1 MSADKQTR
9 IGKTRKKP
17 SDFQRLGHRFMSG
30 LLRSLFLV
38 NNTKRFSE
46 TGFVL
51 PTTVLLLLVVSLTVG
66 AMSFRTFSRTAQTIA
81 YRNQEVIDNLAAP
94 AIDRA
99 KSKIEFLLTQ
109 DASVS
114 DKKPPSS
121 TDLLSALAAPAVS
134 SNPDPYTIPDETRI
148 DANSDGVLD
157 NVWSFNALDG
167 TKIVYSIILDDTTD
181 DGTISISNANDQD
194 KANNFIVRNGPID
207 TTTPAGSCPVARL
220 AGNGWQLSGTTMLA
234 KNIQVDIL
242 AIKGTGPS
250 KTVSAAEY
258 QQVRTAARGNRWGA
272 WFRYDMEIF
281 PGSPLRWNGAMH
293 TEGSLF
299 ADTGFVAYMVSSP
312 KSCIYDDQASVIE
325 VSGSLDTNK
334 DGTDDFQGQLVSGV
348 TSRSGNASFTNDA
361 AIFHTNATA
370 TDTTYG
376 NGGEKLSA
384 DNSKPP
390 RDSVTPKNGESAANI
405 LQNPIKIFTED
416 DFVHNDRSKWD
427 RYPNWETTGQIS
439 RVKNDVIGAVRP
451 FVDDGYRAD
460 NRYGP
465 KPRYNKLNSLS
476 QANSEANNVGPH
488 KVGEKI
494 TDNNLLIT
502 DAPNTED
509 YGLDGYWER
518 SATATGLRI
527 IAGQRLELGNT
538 FGWGGNDDPLYP
550 PNSGFSN
557 MKKTIPATLIP
568 PAIATTTDL
577 KGTAE
582 TLQMRSLRDNLA
594 AVQSIAIYHSAD
606 PSTLGRYPIACL
618 ASTVHP
624 GTADSLE
631 RSRTFDKYKYADTKW
646 KTDFLTGNGTNGME
660 FAPPPASDFNA
671 STGVI
676 ATKWVD
682 ALKNL
687 AYFAGDPKGGAP
699 SFPAVQRKAG
709 AADGFVHPYP
719 YMSMWGDFSILRRLF
734 TDTTFNYAPATNY
747 NALSIAD
754 KSTIHTAACTLGM
767 LAYNID
773 ARKSEETAILN
784 APNSS
789 INWTNLGVKLS
800 SLVVD
805 NNSTNF
811 TIIGRPILGASNYK
825 SAGVCKSTGA
835 SAPNYSNP
843 NWTGCPSKNPNDV
856 TDTSDPEHPQNYF
869 SRFSTEEWIVA
880 LGLNDDERKII
891 NALSESTQILRDRT
905 LGFKTGSFTGDLS
918 GNFKP
923 DTGIWTIPVSG
934 DDEINAGA
942 LASGDTFKLGC
953 DPRYFSQGQ
962 LSGSSSRSRLG
973 LALVLCSVENKP
985 KYPALYYVFPKV
997 DHSQVG
1003 TGSHAQPTTTEE
1015 FFSTGNNYITGAG
1028 VNGTGD
1034 IYKAVDVSTIALTPY
1049 APYETGWKLPKV
1061 DVTPVTAPGAATPFE
1076 FSEATTS
1083 AISYTDA
1090 SASPPTSTAKNLS
1103 QNIIKVKAAS
1113 GSGFKFY
1120 RTALLDKAMMDGREL
1135 LNVRLTDLD
1144 ISLLTSNTINGS
1156 AVSKA
1161 TAEQVW
1167 IPASTGIVYAFR
1179 EDAKREDA
1187 IVRPFDST
1195 HSDAATAWSTCGN
1208 MSALTT
1214 NAKCY
1219 MSSLASSTPQD
1230 PPLNNATGISPKPV
1244 DIFPD
1249 PERRPYGFRLIN
1261 GKSFNRAA
1269 DSANDPV
1276 FGMTFV
1282 TDNTVYIRGDFNL
1295 HAVKGSTD
1303 LETNLLEEFKG
1314 TGNLLGST
1322 FSDYSF
1328 AQEQDARK
1336 LFYGRDNLDNRFSD
1350 PSKDNWRPVEI
1361 FADGISILSDI
1372 FIDGWIEDYF
1382 VTASPDTVD
1391 STRGKPI
1398 KNSSYLNSNRPWFRD
1413 ASASEYATGRW
1424 LHENNADTKTPI
1436 HVGRNGKIRRKVST
1450 GTGDFVEFPKDSGGE
1465 NISFY
1470 VKTNNAFLFRARQPQ
1485 QPTPNLSDPV
1495 RVNALLVSGIIPSR
1509 EGQSYGGL
1517 HNFPRLLEYWP
1528 SRQLVISGGFFQLN
1542 FSSQAVAPFDQDA
1555 WEPGTAS
1562 KSGNPTGEIGSTGN
1576 QNESNFFYGSAK
1588 RIWGYDV
1595 GFQYT
1600 PAGPISRRFFRLER
1614 PRSEFYRE
1622 LPVDDPYINQLCAAA
1637 GGNC

>member
-9 IGKTRKKP
+9 ISKTRKKP
-17 SDFQRLGHRFMSG
+17 SDFHRLGHRFMSG

-66 AMSFRTFSRTAQTIA
+66 AMSFRTFSRTSQTIA
-81 YRNQEVIDNLAAP
+81 YRNQEVVDSLAAP

-121 TDLLSALAAPAVS
+121 TDLLSALAP

-148 DANSDGVLD
+148 DANADGTLD
-157 NVWSFNALDG
+157 NVWSFDAPDG

-181 DGTISISNANDQD
+181 DGSVRINDANDQD

-234 KNIQVDIL
+234 KNIQVDVL
-242 AIKGTGPS
+242 AIRGSGPS

-272 WFRYDMEIF
+272 WFRYDMEIS

-299 ADTGFVAYMVSSP
+299 ADSGFVAYMVSSP
-312 KSCIYDDQASVIE
+312 KSCVYDDQASVIE

-361 AIFHTNATA
+361 AIFHTNTTA

-390 RDSVTPKNGESAANI
+390 RDSVTPKNGGSAADI

-416 DFVHNDRSKWD
+416 DFVHNDPSKWD
-427 RYPNWETTGQIS
+427 RYANWETTGQIS
-439 RVKNDVIGAVRP
+439 RVKNDTIGAVRP

-476 QANSEANNVGPH
+476 QANSEVNNVGPH

-518 SATATGLRI
+518 SANATGLRI

-538 FGWGGNDDPLYP
+538 FGWGGNNDPLYP
-550 PNSGFSN
+550 PDSSFSN
-557 MKKTIPATLIP
+557 MTKTIPATLIP
-568 PAIATTTDL
+568 PALATTADL

-594 AVQSIAIYHSAD
+594 AVQSMAVYHSAD
-606 PSTLGRYPIACL
+606 PSTLGKYPLACL

-631 RSRTFDKYKYADTKW
+631 RSRTFDKYVYATDKW

-660 FAPPPASDFNA
+660 FAPPPAADFDA
-671 STGVI
+671 STGII

-699 SFPAVQRKAG
+699 SFPAVQGKAG
-709 AADGFVHPYP
+709 AADSFVHPYP
-719 YMSMWGDFSILRRLF
+719 YMSMWGDFSVLRRIF
-734 TDTTFNYAPATNY
+734 TDTTFNYAPATKY
-747 NALSIAD
+747 GDLSIAD

-773 ARKSEETAILN
+773 ANDKDTAELFQLT
-784 APNSS
+784 S

-800 SLVVD
+800 SFVTM
-805 NNSTNF
+805 NNIGNGTP
-811 TIIGRPILGASNYK
+811 IIGRPLPSDPNYK
-825 SAGVCKSTGA
+825 APGLCKGTQSSPPT
-835 SAPNYSNP
+835 YSDP
-843 NWTGCPSKNPNDV
+843 KWTGCPSKNPNNV
-856 TDTSDPEHPQNYF
+856 AITNTSDPEHPQNYF
-869 SRFSTEEWIVA
+869 ARFSTAEWIVA
-880 LGLNDDERKII
+880 LQLDADESKII
-891 NALSESTQILRDRT
+891 NAFSENTQILRDRT
-905 LGFKTGSFTGDLS
+905 LGFKTGSFTEDLS
-918 GNFKP
+918 GNFNP
-923 DTGIWTIPVSG
+923 STGIWTNPSSG
-934 DDEINAGA
+934 NDRVNAGQVGTG
-942 LASGDTFKLGC
+942 STFQIGC
-953 DPRYFSQGQ
+953 DPRQFAQGE
-962 LSGSSSRSRLG
+962 LAGSSSRARLG
-973 LALVLCSVENKP
+973 LALVLCSVGNKP
-985 KYPALYYVFPKV
+985 KYPALYYIFPKV
-997 DHSQVG
+997 DHSQIG
-1003 TGSHAQPTTTEE
+1003 TGTHAQPTGTEE
-1015 FFSTGNNYITGAG
+1015 FFSVGNAYTTGAG
-1028 VNGTGD
+1028 VNGTGN

-1049 APYETGWKLPKV
+1049 APYEAGWQLPRV
-1061 DVTPVTAPGAATPFE
+1061 DVTPATAPSAATPFN
-1076 FSEATTS
+1076 FSEVTTS
-1083 AISYTDA
+1083 AISYTAA
-1090 SASPPTSTAKNLS
+1090 SASPPTDTAKNLS

-1120 RTALLDKAMMDGREL
+1120 RTALLDKAIMDGREL

-1156 AVSKA
+1156 AVSEA

-1179 EDAKREDA
+1179 EDAKR
-1187 IVRPFDST
+1187 
-1195 HSDAATAWSTCGN
+1195 
-1208 MSALTT
+1208 
-1214 NAKCY
+1214 
-1219 MSSLASSTPQD
+1219 
-1230 PPLNNATGISPKPV
+1230 
-1244 DIFPD
+1244 
-1249 PERRPYGFRLIN
+1249 
-1261 GKSFNRAA
+1261 
-1269 DSANDPV
+1269 
-1276 FGMTFV
+1276 
-1282 TDNTVYIRGDFNL
+1282 
-1295 HAVKGSTD
+1295 
-1303 LETNLLEEFKG
+1303 
-1314 TGNLLGST
+1314 
-1322 FSDYSF
+1322 
-1328 AQEQDARK
+1328 
-1336 LFYGRDNLDNRFSD
+1336 
-1350 PSKDNWRPVEI
+1350 
-1361 FADGISILSDI
+1361 
-1372 FIDGWIEDYF
+1372 
-1382 VTASPDTVD
+1382 
-1391 STRGKPI
+1391 
-1398 KNSSYLNSNRPWFRD
+1398 
-1413 ASASEYATGRW
+1413 
-1424 LHENNADTKTPI
+1424 
-1436 HVGRNGKIRRKVST
+1436 
-1450 GTGDFVEFPKDSGGE
+1450 
-1465 NISFY
+1465 
-1470 VKTNNAFLFRARQPQ
+1470 
-1485 QPTPNLSDPV
+1485 
-1495 RVNALLVSGIIPSR
+1495 
-1509 EGQSYGGL
+1509 
-1517 HNFPRLLEYWP
+1517 
-1528 SRQLVISGGFFQLN
+1528 
-1542 FSSQAVAPFDQDA
+1542 
-1555 WEPGTAS
+1555 
-1562 KSGNPTGEIGSTGN
+1562 
-1576 QNESNFFYGSAK
+1576 
-1588 RIWGYDV
+1588 
-1595 GFQYT
+1595 
-1600 PAGPISRRFFRLER
+1600 
-1614 PRSEFYRE
+1614 
-1622 LPVDDPYINQLCAAA
+1622 
-1637 GGNC
+1637 